1 MSAVSVR
8 QGETVSDWYCNCFTN
23 HFHLLNN
30 NLISGEHVKVRK
42 HSFAG
47 SGGHLPSN
55 KLGWWTQMG
64 VMLVKQVKNTICPFS
79 CHIFVVRMTNIHL
92 MLQLSS
98 LAHHSAI
105 EWFFHQF
112 RARRTWFIQME
123 ELYSSY
129 DCRWLYSNNN
139 KCPVQVIFSFII
151 YNHTL
156 SICRVSS
163 YPVFSAWSCGIF
175 LLSLTTSSS
184 YRDTK
189 HGMNTVF

>member
-1 MSAVSVR
+1 MWDRERQSVIDIATVLPTTFTFSTTISSVENMSRWGNIAL
-8 QGETVSDWYCNCFTN
+8 QAA
-23 HFHLLNN
+23 
-30 NLISGEHVKVRK
+30 
-42 HSFAG
+42 AG
-47 SGGHLPSN
+47 TCLQTSW
-55 KLGWWTQMG
+55 GWWTQMG

-79 CHIFVVRMTNIHL
+79 CRIFVVRMRNIHL

-98 LAHHSAI
+98 LAQHSAI

-139 KCPVQVIFSFII
+139 KCPVQAIFSFII

-156 SICRVSS
+156 SICRVAS